1 MDISADV
8 DRIIAQAPD
17 WNLAGD
23 CDLLALMKRIS
34 ENLYERGERT
44 SRNLQEFETSVRQV
58 DISLSNATNSL
69 RSLQF
74 GHQFVEYRVEEVDD
88 ADLAMPEEKKKK
100 PDPPPMSSE
109 EMAKGFLDNN
119 LRMFRKNFEPVTIDV
134 PDSDDEDAP
143 VSSTTVFRAKNPYD
157 AIPLPYIIGTKEWE
171 EHKYAGLYDSGE
183 NSGDDKSDEF
193 SSSSSDEKEPVSKG
207 STQPENKFVEP
218 HLSDSSSLASY
229 AREPEIVSPVKTHNP
244 APVVTSPVPP
254 APAPAGQVPEAAI
267 RTQPRP
273 IISSQRNPHER
284 DMFAALRQSPPS
296 DDPPSTSSSPTS
308 SPAFRNTSGGRL
320 PIASTASLS
329 SSSSSPAHQP
339 PPRLF
344 EDVEAVVP
352 THPSKEIA
360 AKPGQIKRKPV
371 NLFNDDEFNSFMSEI
386 VDKVQAKAGAA
397 ETSSV
402 REPPKEKR
410 PTEPTAK
417 QEAPLQRKNP
427 AVVPQTVPRRV
438 NLFDDSPPLSPSS
451 KPKPFSNNAPSVGGI
466 PKQTPPKE
474 VQADQPKA
482 FIAPKEPA
490 KTLPKSLFDDDLED
504 DDFLSSLAPKSKPVD
519 QKQSSKPKTS
529 LFDDDDL
536 DINDIFTKPTSANTN
551 KLSERVA
558 GKTSLFDDDDQED
571 DADLFGS
578 KKPLKATQS
587 ESTVK
592 KVEPTETPKKSLFDD
607 IEEEDLFGTP
617 KASARYNESQA
628 LETDV
633 EIKEQSK
640 HIEIEPETLRKQEIT
655 IQQEQEL
662 SNASSPP
669 VFRESPPPIESF
681 EATEQEEK
689 NINGG
694 ETPPK
699 PPAKLPNLFVEDFS
713 DEDPFLESLNVT
725 TKPKGA
731 SETNEFI
738 KTVVKSDE
746 KIKEVDKSPAETL
759 RKSSNKHS
767 DLFSEDS
774 SDDDRLLSISSKAKD
789 VPLGEK
795 DTMKLIKTDE
805 DHLEEIKPNKDQLV
819 EEIYPKELPH
829 KLPQEVLPE
838 NKIDDELNVMTRA
851 SAEVVVPVS
860 ETPPPDD
867 HQSHQDP
874 IIKMVADITN
884 KSPKDDAS
892 KRKPAD
898 LAAAQQIMQNYSS
911 LFSDEPP
918 DDSEFFQTLGSS
930 SSGLSSLS
938 ASKIFD
944 NEHDFFEPA
953 LPKIPSA
960 TKSSAATPGDQPS
973 ATSDYGGIR
982 LFSDVPPEDED
993 DIDELSSSAVKQPED
1008 VAPPTTTRIHTIF
1021 YDDFS
1026 ETARAGSIEPSHQPS
1041 SYDEEPPPSG
1051 DELDRSKAKETLD
1064 SQNRSSP
1071 IKKLKMP
1078 NININVQALLPGS
1091 GGGLPKLL
1099 KKQDLSS
1106 FEERHPAESSQRVT
1120 SPESIRKPTNI
1131 QPAEG
1136 GLQHVNKTRARG
1148 PAKRR
1153 PSTRK
1158 GRQENYV
1165 KSLIE
1170 DEQKPPHAALTQVQP
1185 SVESF
1190 LESPDNESQPLP
1202 FSKPVAVGEVS
1213 APPSTVSASRQKVSP
1228 PKAKNSFLDSPDD
1241 DDSLFGPVTTK
1252 TVSSAKQNAG
1262 IMPVTA
1268 TPVSAAL
1275 TPNKPPED
1283 RRQSVIPRKN
1293 NDPPASYRSFLDS
1306 PDEDDSLFS
1315 SADKNTTSVSKNSA
1329 EKTLIPPKVA
1339 NTFLDSSDDDDFL
1352 FSPAKTPIAQSKSI
1366 VPVQEKHR
1374 DTAVPASSMLP
1385 RTEEPSKEQI
1395 KPKAQAVPKLFDD
1408 SDDDDDLF
1416 ASAAVPAPLPSS
1428 SRPVQAKQP
1437 PKPAASSLFSSDE
1450 DDAKAPDNTLP
1461 KKKLPIKPAKS
1472 LFSDDDDDDDDLFG
1486 GGGIRKAS
1494 TARQAQKTKPKA
1506 QTVSKPAASK
1516 TPTATATIPDSISDN
1531 PLADLLDVE

>member
-23 CDLLALMKRIS
+23 CALLALMKRVS

-74 GHQFVEYRVEEVDD
+74 GNQFVEYRVEEVDD

-100 PDPPPMSSE
+100 PEPPPMSSE
-109 EMAKGFLDNN
+109 EMARGFLDNN

-143 VSSTTVFRAKNPYD
+143 VSSTTIFRAKNPYD

-183 NSGDDKSDEF
+183 NSEDDKSDEF
-193 SSSSSDEKEPVSKG
+193 SSSSSDEKESVSKG

-218 HLSDSSSLASY
+218 HLSDSSSLASF
-229 AREPEIVSPVKTHNP
+229 AREPAIVSPVRTHNP
-244 APVVTSPVPP
+244 VPVVTPTRP
-254 APAPAGQVPEAAI
+254 PAGQVPEAAI

-308 SPAFRNTSGGRL
+308 SPAFRNTSAGGRL
-320 PIASTASLS
+320 PIVSTASLS

-344 EDVEAVVP
+344 EDAEAIVP
-352 THPSKEIA
+352 TQPPKEIE
-360 AKPGQIKRKPV
+360 AKPSQIKRKPV

-397 ETSSV
+397 KTGSV

-410 PTEPTAK
+410 PVEQTVK
-417 QEAPLQRKNP
+417 QEAQPERINP
-427 AVVPQTVPRRV
+427 VVAPQAVPRRV

-451 KPKPFSNNAPSVGGI
+451 KPESLSKNAPSLGAI

-474 VQADQPKA
+474 VKVDQPKA
-482 FIAPKEPA
+482 SIPPKEPA
-490 KTLPKSLFDDDLED
+490 KPLPKSLFDDDLED
-504 DDFLSSLAPKSKPVD
+504 DDFLSSLVPKSKPAD
-519 QKQSSKPKTS
+519 QKQSSKPRAS

-536 DINDIFTKPTSANTN
+536 DINDIFTKPTPTNTK

-558 GKTSLFDDDDQED
+558 GKSSLFDDDDQED
-571 DADLFGS
+571 DTDLFGS
-578 KKPLKATQS
+578 KKPVKVTQK
-587 ESTVK
+587 ESIVK
-592 KVEPTETPKKSLFDD
+592 KIEPPLEAPKKSLFGDIEEEESPLEAPKKSLFGD

-617 KASARYNESQA
+617 KASARYNESQP

-640 HIEIEPETLRKQEIT
+640 HIEIEPEALSKKEIT
-655 IQQEQEL
+655 VQPQQLL
-662 SNASSPP
+662 SNASASPA
-669 VFRESPPPIESF
+669 FRESPPPIESL
-681 EATEQEEK
+681 EATPSEGEK
-689 NINGG
+689 GKNFNDGA
-694 ETPPK
+694 ESPPK
-699 PPAKLPNLFVEDFS
+699 PPPTKLPDLFSEDFS
-713 DEDPFLESLNVT
+713 DEEPFLESLNVKT
-725 TKPKGA
+725 RPKGA
-731 SETNEFI
+731 SETKEVI
-738 KTVVKSDE
+738 KTIVENVEDKKEEETVVKS
-746 KIKEVDKSPAETL
+746 T
-759 RKSSNKHS
+759 N
-767 DLFSEDS
+767 LFNEDS
-774 SDDDRLLSISSKAKD
+774 SDEDPFLGASSKAKD
-789 VPLGEK
+789 VPLGTA
-795 DTMKLIKTDE
+795 DTKEL
-805 DHLEEIKPNKDQLV
+805 IKPNKDQLV
-819 EEIYPKELPH
+819 EEIKPKELPH
-829 KLPQEVLPE
+829 KLPE
-838 NKIDDELNVMTRA
+838 NKKDEELTVKEKAIINPEIIA
-851 SAEVVVPVS
+851 PVS

-867 HQSHQDP
+867 HQDP
-874 IIKMVADITN
+874 IIAMVADISS
-884 KSPKDDAS
+884 KSPKEDS
-892 KRKPAD
+892 TTRKPAD

-960 TKSSAATPGDQPS
+960 TKSSATTPGDQPP
-973 ATSDYGGIR
+973 ATSDYGGMR

-993 DIDELSSSAVKQPED
+993 DIDEPSSAATKQTED
-1008 VAPPTTTRIHTIF
+1008 VAPTTTTRIHTIF

-1026 ETARAGSIEPSHQPS
+1026 ETARAVSIQPAQQS
-1041 SYDEEPPPSG
+1041 SPYDEEPPPPG
-1051 DELDRSKAKETLD
+1051 DEPDRSKAKETSD
-1064 SQNRSSP
+1064 SPNPSSP
-1071 IKKLKMP
+1071 VKKLKMP
-1078 NININVQALLPGS
+1078 NIKINVQALLPGS

-1099 KKQDLSS
+1099 KKQESSS
-1106 FEERHPAESSQRVT
+1106 FEESLQAESP
-1120 SPESIRKPTNI
+1120 PESIRKPTDI
-1131 QPAEG
+1131 PPAEG

-1148 PAKRR
+1148 PPKRR

-1170 DEQKPPHAALTQVQP
+1170 DEQGPAQAASLQDQP
-1185 SVESF
+1185 SSKTLSFTKSVEVEENS
-1190 LESPDNESQPLP
+1190 
-1202 FSKPVAVGEVS
+1202 
-1213 APPSTVSASRQKVSP
+1213 PPSTVSAPSQNIRP
-1228 PKAKNSFLDSPDD
+1228 PKAKDSFLDSPDD
-1241 DDSLFGPVTTK
+1241 GDALFGSVMTK
-1252 TVSSAKQNAG
+1252 TFPSAQSTDEK
-1262 IMPVTA
+1262 MSVTA
-1268 TPVSAAL
+1268 ASVSAA
-1275 TPNKPPED
+1275 PN
-1283 RRQSVIPRKN
+1283 RQLVIPKKN

-1306 PDEDDSLFS
+1306 PDEDDSFFS
-1315 SADKNTTSVSKNSA
+1315 SSDKKTPPLPKNSTEDKELA
-1329 EKTLIPPKVA
+1329 LPNETPQVHREPPKVA
-1339 NTFLDSSDDDDFL
+1339 SSFLDSSDDDDFL
-1352 FSPAKTPIAQSKSI
+1352 FSPPNAPIAQTKSAA
-1366 VPVQEKHR
+1366 PVIEKHP
-1374 DTAVPASSMLP
+1374 DADKAAPSSSTLP
-1385 RTEEPSKEQI
+1385 KTKEPPKEQI
-1395 KPKAQAVPKLFDD
+1395 KPKSQAVPKLFDD

-1416 ASAAVPAPLPSS
+1416 ASASGAAPAVSVPSS

-1437 PKPAASSLFSSDE
+1437 AKPAATASSLFSSDE
-1450 DDAKAPDNTLP
+1450 DEAKSPDNTLP
-1461 KKKLPIKPAKS
+1461 KKKLPIKTSKS

-1486 GGGIRKAS
+1486 GGSIRKAS
-1494 TARQAQKTKPKA
+1494 TVKKAKPIARQ
-1506 QTVSKPAASK
+1506 VSKPAPSK
-1516 TPTATATIPDSISDN
+1516 TPTAAATIPESISDN

>member
-23 CDLLALMKRIS
+23 CALLALMKRIS

-58 DISLSNATNSL
+58 DISLGNATNSL

-193 SSSSSDEKEPVSKG
+193 SSSSSDERESVSKG

-218 HLSDSSSLASY
+218 HLSDSSSLASF
-229 AREPEIVSPVKTHNP
+229 AREPAIVSPVRTHNP
-244 APVVTSPVPP
+244 APVVTPTMP
-254 APAPAGQVPEAAI
+254 PAGQVAEAAI

-344 EDVEAVVP
+344 EDAEAVVP
-352 THPSKEIA
+352 SQPPKEIE
-360 AKPGQIKRKPV
+360 AKPSQIKRKPV

-402 REPPKEKR
+402 RQPPQEKR
-410 PTEPTAK
+410 SIEQTAK
-417 QEAPLQRKNP
+417 QEASPEPTHP
-427 AVVPQTVPRRV
+427 AVVPQKVPRRV

-451 KPKPFSNNAPSVGGI
+451 KPEPLSNKAPSAGAI

-474 VQADQPKA
+474 VKAVQPNA
-482 FIAPKEPA
+482 SNAPKEPA
-490 KTLPKSLFDDDLED
+490 KPLPKSLFDDDLED
-504 DDFLSSLAPKSKPVD
+504 DDFLNSLAPKSKPAD
-519 QKQSSKPKTS
+519 QTQSSKPKTS

-536 DINDIFTKPTSANTN
+536 DINDIFTKPTPTNTN

-571 DADLFGS
+571 DSDLFGS
-578 KKPLKATQS
+578 KKTTKVTPK

-592 KVEPTETPKKSLFDD
+592 KVEPSETPRKSLFDD

-617 KASARYNESQA
+617 KATARYIESQSS
-628 LETDV
+628 ETDV

-640 HIEIEPETLRKQEIT
+640 HIEIETEALSKQEDT
-655 IQQEQEL
+655 VQQEQGL
-662 SNASSPP
+662 TPA
-669 VFRESPPPIESF
+669 FRESPPPIEIYSDN
-681 EATEQEEK
+681 EK
-689 NINGG
+689 GTKLNDGA
-694 ETPPK
+694 ESPPK
-699 PPAKLPNLFVEDFS
+699 PSAKLPNLFVEDFS
-713 DEDPFLESLNVT
+713 DEEPFLESLNAK

-731 SETNEFI
+731 SETDEFM
-738 KTVVKSDE
+738 KSIVQRDDR
-746 KIKEVDKSPAETL
+746 IKEEEKSPSETVSKPSE
-759 RKSSNKHS
+759 RRT
-767 DLFSEDS
+767 DLFNEDS
-774 SDDDRLLSISSKAKD
+774 SDDDRLLSVSSKAKD
-789 VPLGEK
+789 DPLGET
-795 DTMKLIKTDE
+795 DTKKVMKPNRDLLDEIKQNK
-805 DHLEEIKPNKDQLV
+805 DHLVEEIKPKV
-819 EEIYPKELPH
+819 LPH
-829 KLPQEVLPE
+829 KLPEEVLPE
-838 NKIDDELNVMTRA
+838 NKIDDDLTVLTKV
-851 SAEVVVPVS
+851 SAPSYAISSPEMVVPVS

-874 IIKMVADITN
+874 IITMVADITN
-884 KSPKDDAS
+884 KSPKDDAT

-944 NEHDFFEPA
+944 HEHDFFEPA

-960 TKSSAATPGDQPS
+960 TRSSATTPGDQPP
-973 ATSDYGGIR
+973 ATSDYGGMR

-993 DIDELSSSAVKQPED
+993 DVDEPSSTPIKQD

-1026 ETARAGSIEPSHQPS
+1026 ETARAGFMQPSHQTSP
-1041 SYDEEPPPSG
+1041 YDEEPPPSG
-1051 DELDRSKAKETLD
+1051 DEPDRSKAKMTVD
-1064 SQNRSSP
+1064 SPNPSSP
-1071 IKKLKMP
+1071 VKKLKMP

-1099 KKQDLSS
+1099 KKQESSS
-1106 FEERHPAESSQRVT
+1106 FEESHQAESRKRET
-1120 SPESIRKPTNI
+1120 SPESIQKPTDI
-1131 QPAEG
+1131 PPAEG

-1153 PSTRK
+1153 PSTRR
-1158 GRQENYV
+1158 GRQQNYV

-1170 DEQKPPHAALTQVQP
+1170 DEQGPAHGGMVQGNPSEESLTEKLDDD
-1185 SVESF
+1185 SK
-1190 LESPDNESQPLP
+1190 PLP
-1202 FSKPVAVGEVS
+1202 IAKSIEVEEVS
-1213 APPSTVSASRQKVSP
+1213 APPSTISASKQKVSP
-1228 PKAKNSFLDSPDD
+1228 PKAADSFLESPDD
-1241 DDSLFGPVTTK
+1241 DDSLFGPVTKK
-1252 TVSSAKQNAG
+1252 T
-1262 IMPVTA
+1262 
-1268 TPVSAAL
+1268 
-1275 TPNKPPED
+1275 
-1283 RRQSVIPRKN
+1283 QSVIPRKN

-1306 PDEDDSLFS
+1306 PDEEDSLFS
-1315 SADKNTTSVSKNSA
+1315 SADKKTPSIPKNSSA
-1329 EKTLIPPKVA
+1329 DKEPAFPNDTPQERREVDKTISPPKLA
-1339 NTFLDSSDDDDFL
+1339 STFLDSSDDDDFL
-1352 FSPAKTPIAQSKSI
+1352 FSPAKAPIAQSKST
-1366 VPVQEKHR
+1366 VPVTEKHHDADR
-1374 DTAVPASSMLP
+1374 AVPASSKLP
-1385 RTEEPSKEQI
+1385 KSEDPPRDQF
-1395 KPKAQAVPKLFDD
+1395 KPKPQAVPKLFDD

-1428 SRPVQAKQP
+1428 SKPVQDKQP
-1437 PKPAASSLFSSDE
+1437 AKPAAGSLFSSDE

-1461 KKKLPIKPAKS
+1461 KKKLPIKATNS

-1486 GGGIRKAS
+1486 GGSARKVS
-1494 TARQAQKTKPKA
+1494 TAKKTKPLVR
-1506 QTVSKPAASK
+1506 TVSKPAPSK
-1516 TPTATATIPDSISDN
+1516 TPTATATIPESISDN

>member
-1 MDISADV
+1 MDITADV

-23 CDLLALMKRIS
+23 CALLALMKRIS

-88 ADLAMPEEKKKK
+88 ADLAMPDEKKKK
-100 PDPPPMSSE
+100 PDPPPMSSK
-109 EMAKGFLDNN
+109 EMARGFLDNN

-157 AIPLPYIIGTKEWE
+157 AIPLPYIIGTKEWDD
-171 EHKYAGLYDSGE
+171 HKYAGLYDSGE

-193 SSSSSDEKEPVSKG
+193 SSSSSDEKESVSKG

-218 HLSDSSSLASY
+218 HLSDSSSLASF
-229 AREPEIVSPVKTHNP
+229 AREPAIVSPVRAYNP
-244 APVVTSPVPP
+244 LPVATPTMP
-254 APAPAGQVPEAAI
+254 PAGQVPAEAAV

-308 SPAFRNTSGGRL
+308 SPAFRNNSSGGRL
-320 PIASTASLS
+320 PIVSTASLS

-344 EDVEAVVP
+344 EEAGAVVP
-352 THPSKEIA
+352 TQPPKEIE
-360 AKPGQIKRKPV
+360 AKPSQIKRKPV

-402 REPPKEKR
+402 REPPKEKK
-410 PTEPTAK
+410 PMEQVEKKEVP
-417 QEAPLQRKNP
+417 PQRSNP
-427 AVVPQTVPRRV
+427 KATPQSVPRRV
-438 NLFDDSPPLSPSS
+438 NLFDDSPPISPVS
-451 KPKPFSNNAPSVGGI
+451 KPETVSNKAPSLGAI
-466 PKQTPPKE
+466 PKQSPPKE
-474 VQADQPKA
+474 VNLDQPSA
-482 FIAPKEPA
+482 SIPPKEPA
-490 KTLPKSLFDDDLED
+490 KPLPKSLFGDDLED
-504 DDFLSSLAPKSKPVD
+504 DDFLSSLAPKPKPAD
-519 QKQSSKPKTS
+519 QKQSTKPKTS

-536 DINDIFTKPTSANTN
+536 DINDIFTKPTAASTN
-551 KLSERVA
+551 KLSARVA

-571 DADLFGS
+571 DTDLFGS
-578 KKPLKATQS
+578 KKPLKGTQK

-592 KVEPTETPKKSLFDD
+592 KDSPPEAPKKSLFDD

-617 KASARYNESQA
+617 KASARYNESQPP
-628 LETDV
+628 ETDI
-633 EIKEQSK
+633 EIKGQSK
-640 HIEIEPETLRKQEIT
+640 PIEIEAESLSNQEIT
-655 IQQEQEL
+655 EPLHQP
-662 SNASSPP
+662 SPP
-669 VFRESPPPIESF
+669 AFKESPPPIESL
-681 EATEQEEK
+681 EDTRSEGEERRK
-689 NINGG
+689 LNDVA
-694 ETPPK
+694 ESPAK
-699 PPAKLPNLFVEDFS
+699 PAVKLPNLFAEDFS
-713 DEDPFLESLNVT
+713 DEDTFLDSLNAKT
-725 TKPKGA
+725 KGA

-738 KTVVKSDE
+738 KTTVKKDE
-746 KIKEVDKSPAETL
+746 PIKKEDKSPAEAVVT
-759 RKSSNKHS
+759 
-767 DLFSEDS
+767 DLFNEDS
-774 SDDDRLLSISSKAKD
+774 SDEDRFLNAPSKAKD
-789 VPLGEK
+789 VPLGE
-795 DTMKLIKTDE
+795 TDAKE
-805 DHLEEIKPNKDQLV
+805 VVKPDKNQLVEEIKPN
-819 EEIYPKELPH
+819 ELPH
-829 KLPQEVLPE
+829 KLPEEVLPE
-838 NKIDDELNVMTRA
+838 NKSYDERT
-851 SAEVVVPVS
+851 SAISNPEMVVPVS

-874 IIKMVADITN
+874 IMSMVADITN
-884 KSPKDDAS
+884 KSPKDDAI
-892 KRKPAD
+892 KKKPAD

-944 NEHDFFEPA
+944 NDHDFFEPA

-960 TKSSAATPGDQPS
+960 TKSSATTPGDQPS
-973 ATSDYGGIR
+973 TTSDYGGMR

-993 DIDELSSSAVKQPED
+993 DIEELSSPSVKQPEE
-1008 VAPPTTTRIHTIF
+1008 VAPPTTKRIHTIF

-1026 ETARAGSIEPSHQPS
+1026 ETARAGSIQASPQTSPF
-1041 SYDEEPPPSG
+1041 DDEPPPSA
-1051 DELDRSKAKETLD
+1051 DEPDNSKAEETLD
-1064 SQNRSSP
+1064 SPNPSSP
-1071 IKKLKMP
+1071 VKKLKMP
-1078 NININVQALLPGS
+1078 NIKINVQALLPGS

-1099 KKQDLSS
+1099 KKQESSS
-1106 FEERHPAESSQRVT
+1106 FEESHPAEPTKRES
-1120 SPESIRKPTNI
+1120 SPESNRKTADIP
-1131 QPAEG
+1131 PAEG
-1136 GLQHVNKTRARG
+1136 SLQHVNKTRARG

-1153 PSTRK
+1153 PSTRR

-1170 DEQKPPHAALTQVQP
+1170 EEQGPAHGDFPQSQLSA
-1185 SVESF
+1185 ESF
-1190 LESPDNESQPLP
+1190 KNSANNESKSPE
-1202 FSKPVAVGEVS
+1202 VGEVRS
-1213 APPSTVSASRQKVSP
+1213 PPSSVSGPSQKISL
-1228 PKAKNSFLDSPDD
+1228 PKAADSFLDSPDD
-1241 DDSLFGPVTTK
+1241 EDDSLFGPVTTK
-1252 TVSSAKQNAG
+1252 SVSSTNQNAG
-1262 IMPVTA
+1262 KMSATA
-1268 TPVSAAL
+1268 TSVSAA
-1275 TPNKPPED
+1275 TIPNKPPED
-1283 RRQSVIPRKN
+1283 RRPSVILKKN

-1306 PDEDDSLFS
+1306 PDEDDSLFPPIPKNS
-1315 SADKNTTSVSKNSA
+1315 SADKELALPKVASQVHQEV
-1329 EKTLIPPKVA
+1329 EKTLSLPKVA
-1339 NTFLDSSDDDDFL
+1339 STFLDSSDDDDFL
-1352 FSPAKTPIAQSKSI
+1352 FSPVKATIPQSKSA
-1366 VPVQEKHR
+1366 VPVIEKPRDSERVPPTLPKAQE
-1374 DTAVPASSMLP
+1374 PP
-1385 RTEEPSKEQI
+1385 KEQI
-1395 KPKAQAVPKLFDD
+1395 KPKSQGVSKLFDD

-1416 ASAAVPAPLPSS
+1416 ASAAASAPATSVPASS
-1428 SRPVQAKQP
+1428 KPVQSKQP
-1437 PKPAASSLFSSDE
+1437 VKPAASSLFSSDE

-1461 KKKLPIKPAKS
+1461 KKKLPIKTTKS

-1486 GGGIRKAS
+1486 GGSMRKAS
-1494 TARQAQKTKPKA
+1494 SANKTKPIA
-1506 QTVSKPAASK
+1506 RTVTKPAPSK